1 LEVIGEVN
9 VLKVCKQKRR
19 FDVRLARVHSGLQTD
34 WSSTLSVVIRNISD
48 WLLAMASATCRSQS
62 FSGPQLATVEPH
74 AIRRLSGLE
83 RLTELKN
90 RFETSSP

>member
-48 WLLAMASATCRSQS
+48 WLLGMASATCRCQ
-62 FSGPQLATVEPH
+62 
-74 AIRRLSGLE
+74 
-83 RLTELKN
+83 
-90 RFETSSP
+90 SSPGFSSRRSSHMRYGACPVSIA